1 MILHFF
7 VDFQILVIAACSAQ
21 WADSEDYNDEGV
33 EDFSEEYD
41 FGVEYIDTSSSTTPS
56 PITSSS
62 TPPPTIQ
69 TAIRPSFAPLP
80 ESEKKP
86 EPKTPDFN
94 VVDSIPDSDEDASPA
109 NEVSYLTFFPF
120 PIPCLSHFNLT
131 HHNLVLFLIRVPL
144 FRFQVQVH
152 FPSLHFHTKDQSDLT
167 FFYGGSNTS
176 TSSVLASFMQPWILI
191 VFAVTALVVVLFCV
205 LVYSCGRCA
214 RQ

>member
-1 MILHFF
+1 MILHFFFF

-131 HHNLVLFLIRVPL
+131 QHNWPIIADLF
-144 FRFQVQVH
+144 F
-152 FPSLHFHTKDQSDLT
+152 SLRKPHGRNPENIHLLT
-167 FFYGGSNTS
+167 VSKK
-176 TSSVLASFMQPWILI
+176 AM
-191 VFAVTALVVVLFCV
+191 VF
-205 LVYSCGRCA
+205 
-214 RQ
+214 